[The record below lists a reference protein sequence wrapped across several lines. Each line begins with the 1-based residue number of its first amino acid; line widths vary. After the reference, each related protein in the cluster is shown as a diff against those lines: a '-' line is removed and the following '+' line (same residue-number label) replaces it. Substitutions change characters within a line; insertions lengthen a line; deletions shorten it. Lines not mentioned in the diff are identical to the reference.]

1 METEERKMKF
11 DTQLIHGG
19 ISVDQSTGAVSVP
32 IHMASTF
39 KQTKIGEAKY
49 EYSRSGNPTRKAVES
64 LIADLENGTAG
75 FAFASGSAAISTI
88 FSLFSSGDHIIV
100 GNDVYGG
107 TFRLIDN
114 VLKRTGQTFT
124 IVDTRD
130 LSAIQEAIQDNTVAI
145 YLETPT
151 NPLLRISDIKAISE
165 LAHRHNLLSIVDNTF
180 ASPYVQKPID
190 LGVDIV
196 VHSASKYL
204 GGHSDLIAGLVVT
217 KGEELSEKIKF
228 LQNAIGAILAPQES
242 WLLQRGMKTLGLRMR
257 AHQSNAQTI
266 FDYLKTQDKV
276 GKIYFPGDPDN
287 PDHALAKQQM
297 NGFGAMISFEL
308 KAGLDPEQFI
318 SNLKIITLAE
328 SLGALESLIEIPA
341 KMTHGAIPRNIRL
354 SHGIQDELIR
364 LSVGVE
370 DIEDLIE
377 DLEQGFNQLK

>member
-1 METEERKMKF
+1 
-11 DTQLIHGG
+11 
-19 ISVDQSTGAVSVP
+19 
-32 IHMASTF
+32 
-39 KQTKIGEAKY
+39 
-49 EYSRSGNPTRKAVES
+49 YSRSGNPTREAVES
-64 LIADLENGTAG
+64 LIANLENGTAG

-370 DIEDLIE
+370 DIEDLIK